1 MSGDGRAPVLLTSAQ
16 ETTTTALLA
25 DAAARCR
32 MDVRTL
38 TGPRALDALAGRA
51 VHWYG
56 GTTGCR
62 PDHGPARYRAAGTA
76 GRLAAIRHPHM
87 IGHLHPT
94 IRRCFER
101 AAPGSGSV
109 LSFQI
114 VSIAIVSEP
123 ILLNRYCRSRGWLR
137 MRRFVGRD
145 RELRVLSAAFE
156 EVREAAG
163 SAKPG
168 QCILMRGRR
177 RVGKSSL
184 VEEFLRRAEVPYV
197 FFTAAGGPAEDEL
210 AELLDA
216 VATSTLPERGL
227 FAEEAPGQWNAAFRL
242 LAEVLPDDT
251 PSVVVIDEVPYLM
264 DRIDAFEGMLQ
275 RAWDRLLSRKPVLLL
290 LVGSD
295 LSMMEALDSYDRPFH
310 QRGREMIVG
319 PLNPADI
326 GEMLGLEPAAAF
338 DAALVTGGLPLI
350 CAQWRA
356 GGSLWEFL
364 RDSLDNP
371 ISALLVSA
379 ERSLAAEFPP
389 QAMSREV
396 LRAIGTG
403 ERTFTNIARAAG
415 GIAHTTL
422 TRATDVL
429 TEKRVVAAE
438 LPLSLRPSKERRYR
452 VADPY
457 LRFWLA
463 FLDPHMAEIE
473 RMRGDLT
480 LGRLKEQWTSWRGRA
495 IEPLVRESLARLLPD
510 GELPAAPAIGGYWTR
525 SNDVEIDLVGADRQP
540 VAEQL
545 LFLGSVKWLE
555 NSTFDS
561 HDLAT
566 LHKHRAAVTDN
577 PVPLVAVS
585 RSGISCSGLQAAY
598 GPEELLSAW
607 RRS

>member
-1 MSGDGRAPVLLTSAQ
+1 M
-16 ETTTTALLA
+16 
-25 DAAARCR
+25 
-32 MDVRTL
+32 
-38 TGPRALDALAGRA
+38 
-51 VHWYG
+51 H
-56 GTTGCR
+56 
-62 PDHGPARYRAAGTA
+62 
-76 GRLAAIRHPHM
+76 
-87 IGHLHPT
+87 
-94 IRRCFER
+94 
-101 AAPGSGSV
+101 
-109 LSFQI
+109 
-114 VSIAIVSEP
+114 
-123 ILLNRYCRSRGWLR
+123 
-137 MRRFVGRD
+137 RFIGRD
-145 RELRVLSAAFE
+145 RELNVLHRAFQ

-168 QCILMRGRR
+168 RCVLMRGRR
-177 RVGKSSL
+177 RIGKSTL
-184 VEEFLRRAEVPYV
+184 VEEFIRRSETPYL
-197 FFTAAGGPAEDEL
+197 FFTAAGGSAEDEL
-210 AELLDA
+210 TELIDA
-216 VATSTLPERGL
+216 VSRSNLPERAL
-227 FAEEAPGQWNAAFRL
+227 FSEETPGQWNAAFRL
-242 LAEVLPDDT
+242 LADILPDDS

-264 DRIDAFEGMLQ
+264 NRIDAFEGMLQ

-295 LSMMEALDSYDRPFH
+295 LSMMEALNSYDRPFH
-310 QRGREMIVG
+310 QRGREMILG

-326 GEMLGLEPAAAF
+326 GEMLDLPPSSAF
-338 DAALVTGGLPLI
+338 DAALITGGLPLI
-350 CAQWRA
+350 CAEWRRGA
-356 GGSLWEFL
+356 DVWEFL

-438 LPLSLRPSKERRYR
+438 LPLSTKPSKERRYR

-457 LRFWLA
+457 LRFWLM

-480 LGRLKEQWTSWRGRA
+480 LSRIKEQWTSWRGRA

-510 GELPAAPAIGGYWTR
+510 DALPTAPAIGGYWTR

-540 VAEQL
+540 VAKQL

-555 NSTFDS
+555 NSAFDS
-561 HDLAT
+561 HDLAA
-566 LHKHRAAVTDN
+566 LQKHRAAITDD

-585 RSGISCSGLQAAY
+585 RSGVSCSGLQAAY
-598 GPEELLSAW
+598 GPEELLGAW
-607 RRS
+607 RRA